1 MRWFKLTSAMIK
13 DNFRQ
18 FDSVFWTIIFPSIFL
33 LFFISIFGNVQN
45 NEENIEFKV
54 GIYYENQDIGILK
67 NILNNVFED
76 EEFKKTFK
84 ISKYENFEKSLEDL
98 KEYNIDIIAYFPE
111 DINKVNF
118 FNLNDDKPIIKIY
131 RTQKN
136 YSKITS
142 EVFSSVLNEI
152 NLRFNTMGRELNI
165 ETDYIYLNTNDEG
178 FVYEDFIFPG
188 ILMMAILT
196 VSIFNLPLNFVDYKN
211 RGIIKRVFVTPLK
224 MSHYFYSFLI
234 SNFSILFLA
243 IVLLYFEASFLNIST
258 LIFNYKFIF
267 FLLYC
272 CITALSFGLIIA
284 SFFRRI
290 GTASSVSNIVYF
302 ITIFLSGLYFPTKEI
317 TSFVRW
323 YVYINPATYMVDG
336 LRNILSGDSIGII
349 NIIVPAIWFLI
360 GLILFSFNFKRVMSD
375 EK

>member
-76 EEFKKTFK
+76 EELKKTFK

-131 RTQKN
+131 RTQKS

-243 IVLLYFEASFLNIST
+243 IILLYFEASFLNIST

>member
-131 RTQKN
+131 RTQKS

-152 NLRFNTMGRELNI
+152 NLRFNTMRRELNI
-165 ETDYIYLNTNDEG
+165 ETDYIYLNTNNEG

-243 IVLLYFEASFLNIST
+243 IILLYFEASFLNIST

>member
-243 IVLLYFEASFLNIST
+243 IILLYFEASFLNIST

>member
-131 RTQKN
+131 RTQKS

-152 NLRFNTMGRELNI
+152 NLRFNTIGRELNI

-243 IVLLYFEASFLNIST
+243 IILLYFEASFLNIST

>member
-131 RTQKN
+131 RTQKS

-243 IVLLYFEASFLNIST
+243 IILLYFEASFLNIST

>member
-131 RTQKN
+131 RTQKS

-165 ETDYIYLNTNDEG
+165 ETDYIYLNTNNEG

-243 IVLLYFEASFLNIST
+243 IILLYFEASFLNIST